1 MRGVSGMKLL
11 DEIKNIIASHMD
23 TLEFRYKVREIGVF
37 GSYVKGKPGKKSD
50 IDILVTF
57 GKPVDF
63 IEFLKLEAY
72 LSTILGVKVDLVTKD
87 ALRPYIGKQILEQV
101 VYI

>member
-1 MRGVSGMKLL
+1 MKAL

-23 TLEFRYKVREIGVF
+23 TLRFHYKVREIGVF
-37 GSYVKGKPGKKSD
+37 GSYVKGNPGKKSD

-57 GKPVDF
+57 RKSVDF

-72 LSTILGVKVDLVTKD
+72 LSSISGVKVDLVTRD
-87 ALRPYIGKQILEQV
+87 ALRPHIGKQILEQV